1 MMNLFLYFAVVVGGV
16 AVLILEILGTR
27 LLGPHFGVS
36 LYLWSALIGVTL
48 AALGVG
54 YALGGMWAD
63 RRATFGRFS
72 LLFALSG
79 LLVLILPW
87 AVGPVLGLL
96 EPAGLRTAAL
106 IGAAILFFPPLVL
119 LGMVSPFAIRLK
131 ATSLDVVGRTAGNLY
146 AASTL
151 AGVMAAV
158 GTGFVLIPAL
168 GVRLLLVLVG
178 VLLLGTGAIG
188 WTLGRGNRAART
200 AAILA
205 LPVLLGTAGA
215 TVHGER
221 ADPARGLLAVADSP
235 YGEIRV
241 LEKDGLRYL
250 LIDGAP
256 HSIAD
261 PATWASDCPYA
272 HVMELAREFLPQPGR
287 MLLVGL
293 GAGSLAKS
301 FAAAGW
307 QVDAVEI
314 DPVVTRF
321 AREYFGLQESEA
333 RVTHEDG
340 RRFLLEQPERTYDL
354 VILDAFGSSSIP
366 FHLVTRE
373 VFALIRSRLVPGGL
387 LAMNV
392 EAVGWHDP
400 LVEAVAATL
409 AAEFNDVRILPLAE
423 PPDQLGNVVLLA
435 GDIPLEL
442 PYDLDPPD
450 SRWSPQYH
458 RVHAWDNRFGPP
470 PAGHP
475 VLTDDHNPVD
485 LWSDKVNAATRRN
498 LHAWLG
504 AATPSL

>member
-1 MMNLFLYFAVVVGGV
+1 MINVFLYFAVVVGGI

-48 AALGVG
+48 AALGTG

-72 LLFALSG
+72 LLFGLAG
-79 LLVLILPW
+79 LLVLMLPW
-87 AVGPVLGLL
+87 AVGPVLRLL

-106 IGAAILFFPPLVL
+106 AGAAILFFLPLML

-131 ATSLDVVGRTAGNLY
+131 ATSLEVVGRTAGNLY

-151 AGVMAAV
+151 AGVVAAV

-168 GVRLLLVLVG
+168 GVRRLLVMVG
-178 VLLLGTGAIG
+178 VLLLGTAVLG
-188 WTLGRGNRAART
+188 WALERRSRVTRA

-205 LPVLLGTAGA
+205 LPLLLGAA
-215 TVHGER
+215 AALHGPGP
-221 ADPARGLLAVADSP
+221 DPGRGLLDVADSP

-250 LIDGAP
+250 LIDGAT
-256 HSIAD
+256 HSAVD
-261 PATWASDCPYA
+261 PATWVSEFPYVS
-272 HVMELAREFLPQPGR
+272 VMDLAREFLSEPGR
-287 MLLVGL
+287 LLLVGL
-293 GAGSLAKS
+293 GAGSVAKS

-321 AREYFGLQESEA
+321 AHEHFGLQETEA
-333 RVTHEDG
+333 RVTHQDG
-340 RRFLLEQPERTYDL
+340 RRFLLDQPEGTYDL
-354 VILDAFGSSSIP
+354 IILDAFGSSSIP
-366 FHLVTRE
+366 FHLVSRE
-373 VFALIRSRLVPGGL
+373 VFALIRSRLVIGGL

-400 LVEAVAATL
+400 LVDAVAATL
-409 AAEFNDVRILPLAE
+409 AAEFNDVQVLPLAE

-435 GDIPLEL
+435 ADFPLEL
-442 PYDLDPPD
+442 PYELDRPD

-470 PAGHP
+470 GPGHA
-475 VLTDDHNPVD
+475 VLTDNHNPVD
-485 LWSDKVNAATRRN
+485 LWSDKVNQAARRR
-498 LHAWLG
+498 LHGFFGQDSAAW
-504 AATPSL
+504 